1 MSVNRYG
8 AVKFPSIAVKTARRD
23 KQFHHIAVKK
33 AKPHKIQGGIMAND
47 VDKSAM
53 RSK

>member
-8 AVKFPSIAVKTARRD
+8 AVKFPSIAAKTARRG
-23 KQFHHIAVKK
+23 KEFHRITVKK
-33 AKPHKIQGGIMAND
+33 AKRHKIQRGIMAND
-47 VDKSAM
+47 VGKSAR